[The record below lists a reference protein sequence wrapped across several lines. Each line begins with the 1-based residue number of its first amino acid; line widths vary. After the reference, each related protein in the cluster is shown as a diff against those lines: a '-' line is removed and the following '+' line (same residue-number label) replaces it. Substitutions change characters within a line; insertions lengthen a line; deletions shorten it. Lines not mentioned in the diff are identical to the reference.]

1 MNHFID
7 ILNLIRAK
15 NWIKNLLIFVP
26 ICFSSLP
33 ITKNLIFGLFDL
45 FFCISVL
52 SSIVYIINDIA
63 DLESD
68 ELDLIKKKRPIA
80 SGKITK
86 KNSLIVCLILMS
98 LLISYVLFKHNNLL
112 NLILL
117 YYFLLNLGYTF
128 FLKFIFLLDVVVLS
142 LFYIIRV
149 VAPIYYFNLT
159 FSIWLITI
167 MFFAISAVGFGKRY
181 MDIKNNENNIHFSSI
196 YKKKNLVFLII
207 FFAIVLQILFFLF
220 SNSENTLLKFGELF
234 YLSSII
240 VFAGTSRYLY
250 SLFKKNFSDPIEIFI
265 KDKILLTLVI
275 FFAIYSVYSIYNI

>member
-1 MNHFID
+1 
-7 ILNLIRAK
+7 
-15 NWIKNLLIFVP
+15 
-26 ICFSSLP
+26 
-33 ITKNLIFGLFDL
+33 
-45 FFCISVL
+45 
-52 SSIVYIINDIA
+52 
-63 DLESD
+63 
-68 ELDLIKKKRPIA
+68 
-80 SGKITK
+80 
-86 KNSLIVCLILMS
+86 
-98 LLISYVLFKHNNLL
+98 
-112 NLILL
+112 
-117 YYFLLNLGYTF
+117 
-128 FLKFIFLLDVVVLS
+128 
-142 LFYIIRV
+142 
-149 VAPIYYFNLT
+149 
-159 FSIWLITI
+159 

>member
-68 ELDLIKKKRPIA
+68 KLDLIKKKRPIA